1 MSAPEFFQTRMGQ
14 RFYEATMPKIAEQ
27 LERLNANLEALL
39 TELRKRGAPSATPT
53 AQQQPED
60 DAK

>member
-39 TELRKRGAPSATPT
+39 AELRKQTVAPPSTATPPSSS
-53 AQQQPED
+53 QEQ
-60 DAK
+60 

>member
-1 MSAPEFFQTRMGQ
+1 MSAPEFFMTRMGQ

-39 TELRKRGAPSATPT
+39 AELRKHGEG
-53 AQQQPED
+53 PED
-60 DAK
+60 ASALPPTGDAK

>member
-14 RFYEATMPKIAEQ
+14 RFYEATMPKIADQ

-39 TELRKRGAPSATPT
+39 AELRKQGAPPAAGSH
-53 AQQQPED
+53 QQPDES
-60 DAK
+60 K